1 MGKRWKMVSAWM
13 AGLGLIVCLASCSQL
28 DAVQAAKTIHA
39 YLPVVMGL
47 AGDAAAIAGT
57 LDPEAASAMGAVS
70 TRVQTDLQ
78 ELETVSGA
86 YATAPSADGWA
97 SLGAAV
103 DTLVKEADQGLLAAL
118 AIKDAASQAKAKAAL
133 SAVDAAVHVLDGY
146 LMAARGPLQAQ
157 ASGAQG
163 RVKPPS
169 VARYWSQADWQ
180 RVERAFGGGFAR
192 QGFDEQSLAAKN
204 RELQAAETSLGF

>member
-57 LDPEAASAMGAVS
+57 LDPEAASAMGAAS

-146 LMAARGPLQAQ
+146 LMAARGPA
-157 ASGAQG
+157 AGAG
-163 RVKPPS
+163 L
-169 VARYWSQADWQ
+169 
-180 RVERAFGGGFAR
+180 GGAGEGEAAI
-192 QGFDEQSLAAKN
+192 GGAVLEPGGLAEGGAGVWRGLRPAKL
-204 RELQAAETSLGF
+204 R